1 MAGEV
6 SSGRPMARHGVAGDG
21 RSGVPSEARESVL
34 TEDRPFADD
43 FMDAPHVGAERL
55 DELARRRATAEQAAM
70 VAEIDA
76 AAAAGKA
83 AAAIAT
89 AARAAEEAEA
99 AAEAAA
105 RASCEASAAIAE
117 EERTSAAL
125 QAEFR
130 PGPGQG
136 AWVLA
141 GSDGGGAPRG
151 WSVVPAATQ
160 AGPPRGGFF
169 PPGAPPTNSWPSMIP
184 VTDVAPGAPWNL
196 PPHEAPTVEGAAAG
210 GRRARRHA
218 AEAAEAETTV
228 IPVSGMDLRPDEL
241 EVADPDPEC
250 DEDRVAAEEPPVRRL
265 DRRHAERPPRH
276 LPRRPVVAVMI
287 FGVLLILAGLIL
299 AIAGPTTSP
308 APTVGSAPVP
318 TAAPEAPA
326 PHADVPGP
334 AAGAEVDPKSDK
346 AVAFLSAVR
355 AADIPTTRSGR
366 AETETAAVICQKLDN
381 GISKDSIA
389 RAIPAAL
396 PSVSTR
402 QAADVVELAQELYCS

>member
-6 SSGRPMARHGVAGDG
+6 QSERPMARHGVGGDG
-21 RSGVPSEARESVL
+21 RSGVQNDGRESVL

-43 FMDAPHVGAERL
+43 PMDAPHPWEERL
-55 DELARRRATAEQAAM
+55 DELARRRAMAEQAAM

-83 AAAIAT
+83 AAAIAA

-105 RASCEASAAIAE
+105 RASAEASAAIAA

-125 QAEFR
+125 QADFR

-136 AWVLA
+136 TWVLGGAA
-141 GSDGGGAPRG
+141 GEGAPRG
-151 WSVVPAATQ
+151 WSVVPTTTS
-160 AGPPRGGFF
+160 AGPPRGGFL
-169 PPGAPPTNSWPSMIP
+169 PPGVPPNTNSWPSMFP
-184 VTDVAPGAPWNL
+184 VTDVAPGGPWNL

-218 AEAAEAETTV
+218 AEAAEAQTTL
-228 IPVSGMDLRPDEL
+228 IPVSVMDLPPAEL
-241 EVADPDPEC
+241 EVADPDPEF
-250 DEDRVAAEEPPVRRL
+250 DEDVITAEEPSVRRL
-265 DRRHAERPPRH
+265 DRKHAERPPRSF
-276 LPRRPVVAVMI
+276 PPRPVVAVMI
-287 FGVLLILAGLIL
+287 FGVLLILAALIL
-299 AIAGPTTSP
+299 ALAGPSP
-308 APTVGSAPVP
+308 APTVGGTPVP
-318 TAAPEAPA
+318 TAAPQPPA
-326 PHADVPGP
+326 PPVDGPDP
-334 AAGAEVDPKSDK
+334 AAGAEIDPKSDK

-355 AADIPTTRSGR
+355 AADIPTSRSGR
-366 AETETAAVICQKLDN
+366 AETKTAAAICEKLGN
-381 GISKDSIA
+381 GVSKDSIA
-389 RAIPAAL
+389 RSIPAAL